1 MPDLVIKNAKLVL
14 PDGIVEGGIVIEG
27 GRIKE
32 IKKGSGLPDSDDI
45 LDAKG
50 NHVLPGLIDAH
61 VHFREPGASSKE
73 DWKTGSSA
81 AAAGGITTVLD
92 MPNTQPPT
100 TTLENLEEKRK
111 IASSKSVVDYGF
123 HFGACNDN
131 IEEMNSLAD
140 GIASVKFYMSQTTG
154 NLTVDNDAVFHEEL
168 KILAG
173 KGILATVHAENGEMI
188 EYLTGKLQE
197 KGRDD
202 PLAYAD
208 SRPPICAADAVNTA
222 IFIAGMADCRLHLC
236 HASTSLEVAMIEEH
250 KKSHQLTAEA
260 SPHHLFLTRDDLK
273 KLGAYAKTNPPLR
286 ADEDRKAL
294 WDGITSG
301 AIDII
306 SSDHA
311 PHLPE
316 SKEQGIWKSSA
327 GVPGVETLLPL
338 LLNEVNKGTLSMEM
352 VARLT
357 AENPA
362 RIFGIENKGKI
373 AEGYDADLTIVNL
386 NEEFKV
392 KNDDLFTKCKWSPF
406 NGRKL
411 KGRPVKT
418 IVRGNIIFDE
428 GHINETPGMEVNYV

>member
-32 IKKGSGLPDSDDI
+32 IKKSSGLPDSDEI

-50 NHVLPGLIDAH
+50 NYILPGLIDAH

-73 DWKTGSSA
+73 DWTTGSSA

-100 TTLENLEEKRK
+100 TTLENLEGKRK

-123 HFGACNDN
+123 HFGACNEN
-131 IEEMNSLAD
+131 MEELSALAHE
-140 GIASVKFYMSQTTG
+140 IASVKFYMSQTTG
-154 NLTVDNDAVFHEEL
+154 NLTVDNDAVLHEEL
-168 KILAG
+168 RLLAN
-173 KGILATVHAENGEMI
+173 KGILATAHAENNEMI
-188 EYLTGKLQE
+188 DYFTTKLQE
-197 KGRDD
+197 EGRDD
-202 PLAYAD
+202 PQAYAD
-208 SRPPICAADAVNTA
+208 SRPPICAADATNMA
-222 IFIAGMADCRLHLC
+222 IFLAGLADCRLHLC
-236 HASTSLEVAMIEEH
+236 HISTSLEVAMVEEH
-250 KKSHQLTAEA
+250 KKSQQLTAEA
-260 SPHHLFLTRDDLK
+260 TPHHLFLTREDFK
-273 KLGAYAKTNPPLR
+273 KLSAYAKTNPPLR
-286 ADEDRKAL
+286 TDEDRKAL
-294 WDGITSG
+294 WNGITSG

-306 SSDHA
+306 ASDHA

-316 SKEQGIWKSSA
+316 SKEKGIWKSSA
-327 GVPGVETLLPL
+327 GVPGLETLLPL
-338 LLNEVNKGTLSMEM
+338 LLNEVNNGTLSMET

-373 AEGYDADLTIVNL
+373 AEGYDADLTIVDL

-392 KNDDLFTKCKWSPF
+392 KNDELFTKCKWSPF

-411 KGRPVKT
+411 KGHVIKT
-418 IVRGNIIFDE
+418 IVRGNIIFDQ
-428 GHINETPGMEVNYV
+428 GNVNETPGTEVNYV

>member
-14 PDGIVEGGIVIEG
+14 PDGIVDGGIVIEG
-27 GRIKE
+27 SRIKE
-32 IKKGSGLPDSDDI
+32 IKRSSNLPDSGEVI
-45 LDAKG
+45 DAKG

-123 HFGACNDN
+123 HFGACNEN
-131 IEEMNSLAD
+131 MEEMNSLAD

-154 NLTVDNDAVFHEEL
+154 NLTVDNDAIFHEEL
-168 KILAG
+168 KIMAE

-222 IFIAGMADCRLHLC
+222 IFIAGMAECRLHLC
-236 HASTSLEVAMIEEH
+236 HTSTSLEVSLIEEH
-250 KKSHQLTAEA
+250 KKFQQLTAEA
-260 SPHHLFLTRDDLK
+260 TPHHLFLTRDDLK

-286 ADEDRKAL
+286 NEEDRKAL
-294 WDGITSG
+294 WNGITSG
-301 AIDII
+301 SIDII
-306 SSDHA
+306 ASDHA

-316 SKEQGIWKSSA
+316 SKENGIWKSSA
-327 GVPGVETLLPL
+327 GVPGIETLLPL
-338 LLNEVNKGTLSMEM
+338 LLNEVNKGTLSLEKVVM
-352 VARLT
+352 LT
-357 AENPA
+357 VENPA
-362 RIFGIENKGKI
+362 KIFKIKNKGMI

-392 KNDDLFTKCKWSPF
+392 KNDELFTKCGWSPF
-406 NGRKL
+406 NGWKL
-411 KGRPVKT
+411 KGRVVT
-418 IVRGNIIFDE
+418 TLVRGNVVFDH
-428 GHINETPGMEVNYV
+428 GNINEIQGMEVSYG